1 MKLKIRCNCFA
12 SEYPIFVHKLS
23 KRGIP
28 VNVLNIHMSE
38 NRKLKVFL
46 PLLFALVLAL
56 GMYLGHKM
64 PAARNSDSV
73 IFFNNKRGSL
83 QEVMDLLKY
92 KYVDTLD
99 LSDAQEEAIEGL
111 LSHLDPHSVYI
122 PPANVQEVNE
132 DLDGNFEGIGVEF
145 NIIRD
150 TVNILNVI
158 AGGPS
163 DAAGVL
169 TGDKIL
175 TVDDSVKVA
184 GTNITP
190 ERIRKLLRGPR
201 NSTVKTKMLRGNKQ
215 LDVIIKRG
223 VIPLYSI
230 DASYMVGPEIGYVKL
245 SKFSATT
252 YTEFMD
258 ALRKL
263 QKLGMKKLVLDLR
276 QNGGGLLDAA
286 VRVADELLPDNELI
300 VYTQG
305 KSYPRQDYKST
316 RPGLFEKGGLTILL
330 DEGSASASEVLAG
343 AIQDHDRGGIVG
355 RRSFGK
361 GLVQEPFDLSNGGTL
376 RLTIARYYLPSGR
389 SIQKSYQNGREAYEE
404 DIANRY
410 SHGEF
415 LNRDSIHPLD
425 TMPYKTD
432 KGRTVYGGGG
442 IMPDVFIPFDTTRYS
457 ALLTDLYTRNVFG
470 DFIYEYYT
478 AHAGDFSK
486 YKDAVTFNQQFQPD
500 DALLQAFRTHATRA
514 GIQMDRMTG
523 KDETE
528 IRTRL
533 KALLARQLWRSE
545 GFYMVINGNDPV
557 ILRAVDELKKTN
569 D

>member
-1 MKLKIRCNCFA
+1 
-12 SEYPIFVHKLS
+12 
-23 KRGIP
+23 
-28 VNVLNIHMSE
+28 MSD

-64 PAARNSDSV
+64 PAARNSDSA
-73 IFFNNKRGSL
+73 IFFTNRRGSL

-99 LSDAQEEAIEGL
+99 VAEAQEEAIEGL

-150 TVNILNVI
+150 TVNILSVI

-175 TVDDSVKVA
+175 KVNDTVQVA
-184 GTNITP
+184 GKDITADK
-190 ERIRKLLRGPR
+190 IRKLLRGPR
-201 NSTVKTKMLRGNKQ
+201 NSTVKATMLRGSKQ

-223 VIPLYSI
+223 VIPLYSV
-230 DASYMVGPEIGYVKL
+230 DASYIVAPGMGYIKI

-252 YTEFMD
+252 YTEFME
-258 ALRKL
+258 AVRKL
-263 QKLGMKKLVLDLR
+263 QKLGMEKLVIDLR

-286 VRVADELLPDNELI
+286 TRLADELLEGNKLI

-305 KSYPRQDYKST
+305 KSSPRQDYKCT
-316 RPGLFEKGGLTILL
+316 RPGMFEKGALTVLI

-343 AIQDHDRGGIVG
+343 AVQDWDRGEIVG

-376 RLTIARYYLPSGR
+376 RLTVARYYLPSGR

-415 LNRDSIHPLD
+415 LNRDSIRPID
-425 TMPYKTD
+425 TVKYATAGGK
-432 KGRTVYGGGG
+432 TVYGGGG
-442 IMPDVFIPFDTTRYS
+442 IMPDVFVPFDTTRYS
-457 ALLTDLYTRNVFG
+457 PLLTQLYTRNIFG

-478 AHAGDFSK
+478 ANAESFKK
-486 YKDAVTFNQQFQPD
+486 YKDAAAFNTEFTVD
-500 DALLQAFRTHATRA
+500 NSLLNAFKTHATNA
-514 GIQMDRMTG
+514 KINMSSMNA
-523 KDETE
+523 KDEAE
-528 IRTRL
+528 VKLRL

-545 GFYMVINGNDPV
+545 GFYMVTNTNDPV
-557 ILRAVDELKKTN
+557 LLRAVDDLKKMK
-569 D
+569 

>member
-1 MKLKIRCNCFA
+1 
-12 SEYPIFVHKLS
+12 
-23 KRGIP
+23 
-28 VNVLNIHMSE
+28 MSD

-56 GMYLGHKM
+56 GMFLGHKM
-64 PAARNSDSV
+64 PAARNSDSA
-73 IFFNNKRGSL
+73 IFFTNRRGSL

-99 LSDAQEEAIEGL
+99 LGEAQEEAIEGL

-175 TVDDSVKVA
+175 TVNDSVNVA
-184 GTNITP
+184 GKGITA
-190 ERIRKLLRGPR
+190 EKIRKLLRGPR
-201 NSTVKTKMLRGNKQ
+201 NSTVKTTMLRGSKK

-223 VIPLYSI
+223 VIPLYSV
-230 DASYMVGPEIGYVKL
+230 DAAYMAAPGTGYIKI
-245 SKFSATT
+245 SKFAATT
-252 YTEFMD
+252 YTEFME
-258 ALRKL
+258 AARKL
-263 QKLGMKKLVLDLR
+263 QKLGMEKLVIDLR

-286 VRVADELLPDNELI
+286 TRLADELLDGNKLI

-305 KSYPRQDYKST
+305 KSSPRQDYKCT
-316 RPGLFEKGGLTILL
+316 RPGVFEKGALTVLI

-343 AIQDHDRGGIVG
+343 AVQDWDRGEIIG

-361 GLVQEPFDLSNGGTL
+361 GLVQEPFDLSNGATL
-376 RLTIARYYLPSGR
+376 RLTVARYYLPSGR

-415 LNRDSIHPLD
+415 LNRDSIRPID
-425 TMPYKTD
+425 TAKFETAGG
-432 KGRTVYGGGG
+432 KTVYGGGG
-442 IMPDVFIPFDTTRYS
+442 IMPDVFVPFDTTRYS
-457 ALLTDLYTRNVFG
+457 QLLTQLYTRNIFG
-470 DFIYEYYT
+470 DFIYAYYT
-478 AHAGDFSK
+478 ANADAFKK
-486 YKDAVTFNQQFQPD
+486 YKDAVAFNQEFTVGSD
-500 DALLQAFRTHATRA
+500 LMNAFKNHASGERINMNA
-514 GIQMDRMTG
+514 MSA
-523 KDETE
+523 KDEAE
-528 IRTRL
+528 VKLRL

-545 GFYMVINGNDPV
+545 GFYMVTNTNDPV
-557 ILRAVDELKKTN
+557 LLRAIEELKKMK
-569 D
+569 

>member
-1 MKLKIRCNCFA
+1 
-12 SEYPIFVHKLS
+12 
-23 KRGIP
+23 
-28 VNVLNIHMSE
+28 MSD

-56 GMYLGHKM
+56 GMFLGHKM
-64 PAARNSDSV
+64 PAARNSDSA
-73 IFFNNKRGSL
+73 IFFTNKRGSL

-99 LSDAQEEAIEGL
+99 LGEAQEEAIEGL
-111 LSHLDPHSVYI
+111 LSHLDPHSIYI
-122 PPANVQEVNE
+122 PPADVQEVNE

-150 TVNILNVI
+150 TVNILSVI

-175 TVDDSVKVA
+175 KVNDTVHVA
-184 GTNITP
+184 GAGITS
-190 ERIRKLLRGPR
+190 EKIRKLLRGPR
-201 NSTVKTKMLRGNKQ
+201 SSTVKVTMLRGSKQ
-215 LDVIIKRG
+215 LDVLIKRG
-223 VIPLYSI
+223 VIPLYSV
-230 DASYMVGPEIGYVKL
+230 DASYMAAPGTGYIKI
-245 SKFSATT
+245 SKFAATT
-252 YTEFMD
+252 YTEFME
-258 ALRKL
+258 AVRKL
-263 QKLGMKKLVLDLR
+263 NKLGMQKLVIDLR
-276 QNGGGLLDAA
+276 QNGGGFLDAA
-286 VRVADELLPDNELI
+286 TRLADELLEGNKLI

-305 KSYPRQDYKST
+305 KSSPRQDFKCT
-316 RPGLFEKGGLTILL
+316 RPGVFEKGALTVLI

-343 AIQDHDRGGIVG
+343 AVQDWDRGEIIG

-376 RLTIARYYLPSGR
+376 RLTVARYYLPSGR

-415 LNRDSIHPLD
+415 LNRDSIRPID
-425 TMPYKTD
+425 TVKFETAGG
-432 KGRTVYGGGG
+432 KTVYGGGG
-442 IMPDVFIPFDTTRYS
+442 IMPDVFVPFDTTRYS
-457 ALLTDLYTRNVFG
+457 NMLTQLYNRNIFG

-478 AHAGDFSK
+478 AHAGDFKK
-486 YKDAVTFNQQFQPD
+486 YKDAVAFNNEFAVD
-500 DALLQAFRTHATRA
+500 NGLMSAFRTHAA
-514 GIQMDRMTG
+514 NAKVDMGKMTA
-523 KDETE
+523 KDEAE
-528 IRTRL
+528 VKLRL

-545 GFYMVINGNDPV
+545 GFYIVTNTTDPV
-557 ILRAVDELKKTN
+557 LQRAIEALNKMK
-569 D
+569 

>member
-1 MKLKIRCNCFA
+1 MKLKFRCRCFA
-12 SEYPIFVHKLS
+12 YEYVIFVHKLS
-23 KRGIP
+23 KRVIP
-28 VNVLNIHMSE
+28 VNVLNIHMSD

-64 PAARNSDSV
+64 PQTRNSDSRA
-73 IFFNNKRGSL
+73 FFRNNKGTI

-92 KYVDTLD
+92 NYVDTLD
-99 LSDAQEEAIEGL
+99 VATAQEEAIEGL

-122 PPANVQEVNE
+122 PPADVQEVNE

-150 TVNILNVI
+150 TVNIVNVI

-163 DAAGVL
+163 DAAGLL

-175 TVDDSVKVA
+175 RVNDSIVVTGKEIS
-184 GTNITP
+184 N
-190 ERIRKLLRGPR
+190 EKIRKLLRGPR
-201 NSTVKTKMLRGNKQ
+201 NSTVKATMLRAGKEIG
-215 LDVIIKRG
+215 VTIKRG
-223 VIPLYSI
+223 LIPLNSV
-230 DASYMVGPEIGYVKL
+230 DAAYMAAPGVGYIKI
-245 SKFSATT
+245 SKFAATT
-252 YTEFMD
+252 YTEFME
-258 ALRKL
+258 ATRKL
-263 QKLGMKKLVLDLR
+263 QKLGMQKLIIDLR

-286 VRVADELLPDNELI
+286 TRLADELLDGNKLI

-305 KSYPRQDYKST
+305 KNSPRQDYNCT
-316 RPGLFEKGGLTILL
+316 RPGVFEKGPLAILV

-343 AIQDHDRGGIVG
+343 AVQDWDRGEIIG

-361 GLVQEPFDLSNGGTL
+361 GLVQEPFDLNNGGTL

-389 SIQKSYQNGREAYEE
+389 SIQKSYENGRAAYEE

-415 LNRDSIHPLD
+415 LNQDSIRPVDSSLKF
-425 TMPYKTD
+425 KTPAG
-432 KGRTVYGGGG
+432 KVVYGGGG

-457 ALLTDLYTRNVFG
+457 QLLTELYTRNVFG
-470 DFIYEYYT
+470 SFIYEYYT
-478 AHAGDFSK
+478 ANAGSFKQYKSAEDFNTKFNVDNALINSFRGF
-486 YKDAVTFNQQFQPD
+486 AGNQQVKTDKLSPGD
-500 DALLQAFRTHATRA
+500 LQ
-514 GIQMDRMTG
+514 
-523 KDETE
+523 E
-528 IRTRL
+528 ITLRL

-545 GFYMVINGNDPV
+545 GYYMVINHGDKV
-557 ILRAVDELKKTN
+557 IDRAVGTLADQK
-569 D
+569 

>member
-1 MKLKIRCNCFA
+1 
-12 SEYPIFVHKLS
+12 
-23 KRGIP
+23 
-28 VNVLNIHMSE
+28 MSD

-64 PAARNSDSV
+64 PAARNSDSA
-73 IFFNNKRGSL
+73 IFFTNRRGSL

-99 LSDAQEEAIEGL
+99 IGEAQEEAIEGL

-175 TVDDSVKVA
+175 KVNDSVNVA
-184 GTNITP
+184 GNNITSDK
-190 ERIRKLLRGPR
+190 IRKLLRGPR
-201 NSTVKTKMLRGNKQ
+201 NSTVKATMLRGSKQ
-215 LDVIIKRG
+215 LNVIIKRG
-223 VIPLYSI
+223 VIPLYSV
-230 DASYMVGPEIGYVKL
+230 DASYMTAPGTGYIKI

-252 YTEFMD
+252 YTEFME
-258 ALRKL
+258 AVRKL
-263 QKLGMKKLVLDLR
+263 QKLGMEKLVIDLR

-286 VRVADELLPDNELI
+286 TRLADELLDDNKLI

-305 KSYPRQDYKST
+305 KSSPRQDYKCS
-316 RPGLFEKGGLTILL
+316 RPGLFEKGALTILL

-343 AIQDHDRGGIVG
+343 AVQDWDRGEIIG

-361 GLVQEPFDLSNGGTL
+361 GLVQEPFDLSNGATL
-376 RLTIARYYLPSGR
+376 RLTVARYYLPSGR

-415 LNRDSIHPLD
+415 MSRDSIHP
-425 TMPYKTD
+425 TD
-432 KGRTVYGGGG
+432 SAKFTTAGGKTVYGGGG

-457 ALLTDLYTRNVFG
+457 PLLTELYTRNVFG

-478 AHAGDFSK
+478 ARAATFKK
-486 YKDAVTFNQQFQPD
+486 YKDAVAFNQQFTVGNTLL
-500 DALLQAFRTHATRA
+500 DAFKTHAGHA
-514 GIQMDRMTG
+514 KIDMGRMSA
-523 KDETE
+523 KDESE
-528 IRTRL
+528 VKTRL

-545 GFYMVINGNDPV
+545 GFYMVTNANDPV
-557 ILRAVDELKKTN
+557 ILRAVEELKKMK
-569 D
+569 

>member
-1 MKLKIRCNCFA
+1 
-12 SEYPIFVHKLS
+12 
-23 KRGIP
+23 
-28 VNVLNIHMSE
+28 MSE

-64 PAARNSDSV
+64 PAARNSDSA
-73 IFFNNKRGSL
+73 IFFNNRRGSL

-99 LSDAQEEAIEGL
+99 LADAQEEAIEGL

-158 AGGPS
+158 SGGPS

-175 TVDDSVKVA
+175 AVDDSIPVA
-184 GTNITP
+184 GRNITP
-190 ERIRKLLRGPR
+190 DKIRKLLRGPR
-201 NSTVKTKMLRGNKQ
+201 NSIVKTKMLRGNKE

-230 DASYMVGPEIGYVKL
+230 DASYMTAPATGYIKI

-252 YTEFMD
+252 YTEFME
-258 ALRKL
+258 AMRKL
-263 QKLGMKKLVLDLR
+263 QKQGMKNLVIDLR
-276 QNGGGLLDAA
+276 QNGGGFLDAA
-286 VRVADELLPDNELI
+286 VRLADELLEDNLLI

-316 RPGLFEKGGLTILL
+316 RPGLFEKGGLSILL

-343 AIQDHDRGGIVG
+343 AIQDHDRGTIVG

-361 GLVQEPFDLSNGGTL
+361 GLVQEPFDLSNGATL

-415 LNRDSIHPLD
+415 LNRDSIHPID
-425 TMPYKTD
+425 TVPYKTD

-442 IMPDVFIPFDTTRYS
+442 IMPDIFIPFDTTRYS

-470 DFIYEYYT
+470 DFVYEYYT
-478 AHAGDFSK
+478 AHAGDFSS
-486 YKDAVTFNQQFQPD
+486 YKDAESFNRQFHTD
-500 DALLQAFRTHATRA
+500 DALLQAFRAHASRM
-514 GIQMDRMTG
+514 GIAMSGMNA
-523 KDETE
+523 KDELE

-545 GFYMVINGNDPV
+545 GFYMVINSMDPV
-557 ILRAVDELKKTN
+557 ISRAVEELNKTN
-569 D
+569 